1 MADLIELDLVVR
13 DKGLKA
19 SVSTVERLERQIIK
33 AQKAVDQ
40 NTISQARYN
49 KILLAAKRD
58 YQALGMSS
66 QKATA
71 QVRAFAAAN
80 KQAQVATVAQ
90 TGALNSA
97 TVATNKLSAAQHQT
111 KNKMNGNNMAI
122 QQLGYQFGDFAVQVQ
137 GGTSAFVAFSQ
148 QGAQL
153 AGILPMIAGPLGLS
167 MGAAVGLSAALGIL
181 IPIGSAVARMFFE
194 MKDATEGANKK
205 VKTFEESL
213 ISSQSA
219 ITAVDSAIQDLSDKS
234 LDDLRERYGQVTT
247 QVLELEK
254 ALKRI
259 ETKALTEEVQGAM
272 NTLFTPEFFSQI
284 ESSFGAI
291 GSAIVETT
299 EEDLVDM
306 RREIQLIQQLLDQ
319 GMFVSELDRQN
330 LKEMNEELAAATGN
344 FAKMGSLVDELSVS
358 QEVLNTYRELE
369 RRIKEATKAGN
380 FTVAAD
386 GISSMRKLFEDLGIE
401 VENGA
406 LANMTR
412 LEEVLRDANGTL
424 GKGTVLSMT
433 ISKAFAVAAD
443 KAERLFSGVSKGLSR
458 NLELTKLQIDV
469 VNAVAG
475 AEDRLGKLKGTYAR
489 ADFISKQ
496 TTLGLSGEELTN
508 VLNIYDALVDQ
519 TTALE
524 YAEEKAKK
532 LADAFKE
539 AATAMSNLTKFG
551 DTIEK
556 SIVKATAE
564 IKALKEGGDS
574 ANASMIAS
582 LKFELGLRHEI
593 ALATAVGSD
602 ARQAASDAYEASLKR
617 IVVLEG
623 LLKEK
628 FDLKPKS
635 SSVSEEERKLKG
647 LRAQAKAMNLAANA
661 TAKYKDEYDKLLKLR
676 GNGLTEEAF
685 ANEVAKLNEELANSS
700 PVLQGFTDAFSDFL
714 GRGANDFK
722 AFANDILDM
731 FKNMIVKMIAI
742 AARNRIMLSMGMGGG
757 TLGTA
762 AQAGQL
768 AGVGSPAGGGMMGSM
783 IGGFAGGGA
792 AGTGILGGA
801 ASAFSGF
808 ASGGMAGGFS
818 AIGTALGGATTGM
831 AGFGMALGAVA
842 GPLLAVVA
850 VISFFKKKVKEL
862 DSGLQGT
869 VTTLDAT
876 IESFSKIQ
884 TSRFFGLSKKV
895 STSGKELSEEAAAP
909 FVKAIQDIQ
918 MSVMDAASEFGIAGD
933 VFDNFSYDFKLSL
946 KGLSEEAKSAAIA
959 EEFTKMGDA
968 FAEMTGHFETM
979 AEAIEAANQ
988 RMGLRNRLDQ
998 LLGNNAAILA
1008 RHREAELKGMHELNK
1023 SLAQMI
1029 YNLED
1034 AQSAFVQADLAVGN
1048 AFKALRVAIDAEKQG
1063 ITDSFT
1069 SLLEGL
1075 RTRLDAANEVMK
1087 RTQTIVNML
1096 EGALSGRSVT
1106 RGLDQKFARREQA
1119 LGFLKEGNFEDEKM
1133 LKEAL
1138 SVVSEPTEGLFG
1150 TFVEYARE
1158 FGRTSLI
1165 LDQSKKIAEVQL
1177 SADEAAVVLL
1187 ESQIEQ
1193 AAVNHDAQL
1202 EALDAQYAQQEAAYA
1217 ALLGIDT
1224 SVKSVGDAIAELSTA
1239 IQAALAA
1246 QLAAQEAAAAAS
1258 AAAAAAAVTAAADTV
1273 VVTGTSDTVLS
1284 SIKTSVSAATDL
1296 ANEAFDKGYTSN
1308 DMMAETIA
1316 RAESNRDSGG
1326 SSSSSS
1332 SFSSAVSSGWEK
1344 VKSAF
1349 GFATGGSHTG
1359 GLRMVGERGPEL
1371 EATGPSRI
1379 FSSKQ
1384 TSKMFSNP
1392 ELVEEI
1398 RGLRSEV
1405 SGLRSEQRQMQAS
1418 STKYVKR
1425 NYDINRKW
1433 DVDGL
1438 PATRT

>member
-97 TVATNKLSAAQHQT
+97 TVATNKLSAAQSQT

-181 IPIGSAVARMFFE
+181 IPIGSAVGRMFFE
-194 MKDATEGANKK
+194 MGGSAESATKDVDALKKALGELKGVSEDTSEFMEAALKLPFSQANEELKTLMTTYKNMKAELAKDAFATAISPLVDSVAGRLDDLNVRKAKRQSIIDVSQREGSTPLYFGEMEDLQAEINSLTLMQKEAGSFLTKIQAALKGPSEDLAENMLKVSMAFSASEMASGEMRDQLHLVLAESGMLAEMAELAVKKEKDQAEQRKAFAESEAKLFAEDRKKREAAEKEYQDRLMRTRVIMGQMNAERAAAAKAISEEDRTAAIADAARLALALFKENATYEKKIKELDAAGDLAILKNQAKTEKDLMAENSKYERQQDAIRSKELDEANKK
-205 VKTFEESL
+205 VTELAERLAIPFAAALGL
-213 ISSQSA
+213 IRQAKAEAS
-219 ITAVDSAIQDLSDKS
+219 VG
-234 LDDLRERYGQVTT
+234 LDEFGGSGSFKYSGTSKFDGEAEYDARVAASK
-247 QVLELEK
+247 K
-254 ALKRI
+254 ATDALAR
-259 ETKALTEEVQGAM
+259 ETKAL
-272 NTLFTPEFFSQI
+272 
-284 ESSFGAI
+284 
-291 GSAIVETT
+291 
-299 EEDLVDM
+299 
-306 RREIQLIQQLLDQ
+306 
-319 GMFVSELDRQN
+319 
-330 LKEMNEELAAATGN
+330 
-344 FAKMGSLVDELSVS
+344 
-358 QEVLNTYRELE
+358 
-369 RRIKEATKAGN
+369 
-380 FTVAAD
+380 
-386 GISSMRKLFEDLGIE
+386 
-401 VENGA
+401 
-406 LANMTR
+406 
-412 LEEVLRDANGTL
+412 RD
-424 GKGTVLSMT
+424 
-433 ISKAFAVAAD
+433 
-443 KAERLFSGVSKGLSR
+443 
-458 NLELTKLQIDV
+458 
-469 VNAVAG
+469 
-475 AEDRLGKLKGTYAR
+475 
-489 ADFISKQ
+489 
-496 TTLGLSGEELTN
+496 
-508 VLNIYDALVDQ
+508 
-519 TTALE
+519 
-524 YAEEKAKK
+524 
-532 LADAFKE
+532 
-539 AATAMSNLTKFG
+539 
-551 DTIEK
+551 
-556 SIVKATAE
+556 
-564 IKALKEGGDS
+564 
-574 ANASMIAS
+574 
-582 LKFELGLRHEI
+582 
-593 ALATAVGSD
+593 
-602 ARQAASDAYEASLKR
+602 
-617 IVVLEG
+617 
-623 LLKEK
+623 
-628 FDLKPKS
+628 
-635 SSVSEEERKLKG
+635 
-647 LRAQAKAMNLAANA
+647 QAKQMNLAANA
-661 TAKYKDEYDKLLKLR
+661 TDKYKDEYDKLLKLR